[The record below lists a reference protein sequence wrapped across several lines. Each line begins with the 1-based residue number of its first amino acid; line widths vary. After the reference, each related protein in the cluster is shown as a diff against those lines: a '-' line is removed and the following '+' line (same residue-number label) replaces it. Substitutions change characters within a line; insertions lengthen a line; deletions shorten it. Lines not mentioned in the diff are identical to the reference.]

1 MAKILSVHP
10 VKWEGMKNHWWQF
23 VSVLWFFPL
32 RWKFCR
38 TFEAYAEAAGM
49 LIKYSS

>member
-23 VSVLWFFPL
+23 VSVPL
-32 RWKFCR
+32 LSRFVGNSVALLRHTQKRPGC
-38 TFEAYAEAAGM
+38 
-49 LIKYSS
+49 